1 MKGDKRIIAELNK
14 NLKLELGAIAQYVT
28 HAAMASGWGYDK
40 LSAYIM
46 GRAREE
52 MGHADALIDR
62 IIFLEGVPD
71 VKELKGVNV
80 GKTVEEMFANDHAG
94 EEVAIDGYEKS
105 IQVAIEVKDSGTREL
120 FERHLKDEERHIDV
134 IEGNQ
139 SQQTQMGIGNYLTL
153 QVED

>member
-1 MKGDKRIIAELNK
+1 MKGDKKIITELNK

-28 HAAMASGWGYDK
+28 HAAMADGWGYTK
-40 LSAYIM
+40 LSQYIM

-80 GKTVEEMFANDHAG
+80 GTTIEEMFANDHAG
-94 EEVAIDGYEKS
+94 ELI
-105 IQVAIEVKDSGTREL
+105 AIESYERSITVALDLKDTGTREL
-120 FERHLKDEERHIDV
+120 FEKHLKDEERHTDI
-134 IEGNQ
+134 IEANQ

-153 QVED
+153 QVD